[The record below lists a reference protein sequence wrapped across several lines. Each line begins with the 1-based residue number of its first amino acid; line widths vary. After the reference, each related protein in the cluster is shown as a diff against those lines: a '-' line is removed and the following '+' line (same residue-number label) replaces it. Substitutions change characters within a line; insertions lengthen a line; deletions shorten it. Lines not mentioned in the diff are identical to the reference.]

1 MIKYANKK
9 GIKLYNPIL
18 KPIVIVRTIVVY
30 YSRKGSNKYLAEK
43 ISKSLSC
50 EIEEIKPRLNVF
62 VLFLTNIHL
71 GIRPMKHKIKEYDR
85 VILCGPI
92 WMGKFIPP
100 LNSFISKYFEQ
111 INKLIFVTCC
121 GSTYAK
127 KDEKFGH
134 GLVFKEVENRLK
146 KKCLFCQA
154 FPVGLVLPDDK
165 KEDADAFM
173 KTHLNDENFKGEI
186 QERYNGFIKK
196 LNLVSR

>member
-1 MIKYANKK
+1 MNK
-9 GIKLYNPIL
+9 
-18 KPIVIVRTIVVY
+18 TIVVY

-50 EIEEIKPRLNVF
+50 EIEAIRPRLNVF
-62 VLFLTNIHL
+62 LLFLINIHL
-71 GIRPMKHKIKEYDR
+71 GIWPLKHNVKEYDR

-100 LNSFISKYFEQ
+100 LRSFVKKYSDS
-111 INKLIFVTCC
+111 ITKLIFVSCC

-134 GLVFKEVENRLK
+134 GLVFNEVADILK
-146 KKCLFCQA
+146 DKCVFCQA
-154 FPVGLVLPDDK
+154 FPIGLVMPDDK
-165 KEDADAFM
+165 KEDTDAFM

-186 QERYNGFIKK
+186 VEKFENFMLKVST
-196 LNLVSR
+196 LNSAG